1 MGSAK
6 GGVGKSNIALNLAA
20 VLMSQGYSVGMMDAD
35 IYGPSVPIMLGVN
48 ERPQVL
54 PDEYLMPVEAHG
66 MKAMSVGFLVEEG
79 KALDWRGNLAS
90 GTILQL
96 IRKTFWGKLDFLV
109 VDLPPSTGDVPL
121 TIFIGVGLL
130 IGYNWD
136 KGAFIGAYYPEAG
149 IAANITKS
157 VGVAIS
163 SKRYFNLYD
172 RTEDVI
178 MFGVM
183 FSGR

>member
-1 MGSAK
+1 MNVASEGVAGIDKIILVGSAK

-48 ERPQVL
+48 ERPQLL

-79 KALDWRGNLAS
+79 RALDWCGNLAS

-109 VDLPPSTGDVPL
+109 VDLPPGTGDVPL
-121 TIFIGVGLL
+121 TIAHKIKERRNRFGDDPAGS
-130 IGYNWD
+130 
-136 KGAFIGAYYPEAG
+136 GA
-149 IAANITKS
+149 
-157 VGVAIS
+157 
-163 SKRYFNLYD
+163 R
-172 RTEDVI
+172 
-178 MFGVM
+178 
-183 FSGR
+183 